1 MSFGFSSSRAQ
12 QAASAGNSGSLPLDP
27 APDSEPGEIPGLE
40 GKQGNEDLVD
50 FTPLLGSEPEEDSG
64 LDFRDVDASAHADL
78 LDCQLPVVRGCTDLH
93 FGGHAKQL
101 LHPCLSTDL
110 ILGTGR
116 LPGDVPAPL
125 SYPHA
130 AGGSRPDHLAL
141 DLEVAAVVQTSK
153 VDASR
158 LESDH
163 FPLCMTLQCSRASQP
178 VPVPDADGTLL
189 PRLNWDDSRREA
201 YVQVL
206 DGCALN
212 ACAML
217 AAQGSIPQACEQ
229 LSATVLAA
237 AQTSGCRFKPAV
249 PAGPPR
255 TQKRREHKPFFD
267 RECRDLKRLYQH
279 TRSRDPEQAHVLLRK
294 YASVVRRKCRIYR
307 QTDTLLREIRS
318 RPRDFC
324 KKLNGKPAALPRALQ
339 QQSKWQQYM
348 ADLCA
353 PASSVPPPPSTSA
366 PTGAQQ
372 LASGLNDA
380 VTSGEVQA
388 ALPLLNNGRSCA
400 KSGWP
405 AELLRY
411 AYREVTMEDGKV
423 SKLYGLAPILAALLD
438 SAFQSG
444 TLPDTVKSSL
454 ITPVFKKGDKF

>member
-1 MSFGFSSSRAQ
+1 MPSASAIWVVLLRSITGLAYDIYLGSAYVPPPSSALLHPSSAEDRFSALPEAAA
-12 QAASAGNSGSLPLDP
+12 AASAL
-27 APDSEPGEIPGLE
+27 
-40 GKQGNEDLVD
+40 GKVVLMGD
-50 FTPLLGSEPEEDSG
+50 FNARVAARP
-64 LDFRDVDASAHADL
+64 DVDASAHADL

-101 LHPCLSTDL
+101 LHLCLSTDL

-141 DLEVAAVVQTSK
+141 DLEVAAVVRTSK

-163 FPLCMTLQCSRASQP
+163 LSLCMTLQCSLASQP
-178 VPVPDADGTLL
+178 VPVPDADGTPL

-201 YVQVL
+201 YVQAL
-206 DGCALN
+206 DGCALD

-237 AQTSGCRFKPAV
+237 AQASGCRFKPAV

-255 TQKRREHKPFFD
+255 TQKRRENKPFFD

-294 YASVVRRKCRIYR
+294 YVSVVRQNAASTAASCR
-307 QTDTLLREIRS
+307 QTPCCGRSAADPETSGGNSTANLQPCRGHFSSRANGSSTWRTCVPLPHQCPHHPQHRPLLALSNWHLGLDDAITSGRCKRLCPSSTMADHAPGLAGLQSCCDMLTKRS
-318 RPRDFC
+318 RWR
-324 KKLNGKPAALPRALQ
+324 
-339 QQSKWQQYM
+339 M
-348 ADLCA
+348 AR
-353 PASSVPPPPSTSA
+353 
-366 PTGAQQ
+366 
-372 LASGLNDA
+372 LASC
-380 VTSGEVQA
+380 TCWR
-388 ALPLLNNGRSCA
+388 RS
-400 KSGWP
+400 
-405 AELLRY
+405 
-411 AYREVTMEDGKV
+411 
-423 SKLYGLAPILAALLD
+423 
-438 SAFQSG
+438 
-444 TLPDTVKSSL
+444 
-454 ITPVFKKGDKF
+454 